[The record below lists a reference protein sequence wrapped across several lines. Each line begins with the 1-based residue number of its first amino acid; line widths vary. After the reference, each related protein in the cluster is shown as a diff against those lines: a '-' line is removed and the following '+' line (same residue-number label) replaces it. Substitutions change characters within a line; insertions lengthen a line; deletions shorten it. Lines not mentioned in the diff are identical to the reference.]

1 MLVEPNGV
9 VTLLDTVLD
18 DVGLC
23 WVVVVL
29 VALVTGSVTVGGW
42 TVVVGAEV
50 ELEVVVCC

>member
-1 MLVEPNGV
+1 MLVEPAGV
-9 VTLLDTVLD
+9 VTLLYTVLD

>member
-1 MLVEPNGV
+1 MLVEPAGV

-29 VALVTGSVTVGGW
+29 VALVTGSVTVGG
-42 TVVVGAEV
+42 
-50 ELEVVVCC
+50 

>member
-1 MLVEPNGV
+1 MLVEPAGV